1 MWVIALLFL
10 LISSLLFVFN
20 HSISKHLNVFFKVN
34 NTTTLIKMLA
44 SAFFC
49 FALAINIAYW
59 KIESAFILTF
69 TFFGPFMFFAI
80 LNKSKAST

>member
-20 HSISKHLNVFFKVN
+20 HSISKRLNAFINVN
-34 NTTTLIKMLA
+34 KMTSLIKMLA
-44 SAFFC
+44 TVFFC

-80 LNKSKAST
+80 LNKPKANQ